1 MNLNFLVLFNA
12 TTTKKKEENLA
23 PLCSVILPH
32 KLHFTMTD
40 FSSLVAIPL
49 RLLLRLTTSISFIFV
64 LVIIFFTQRRYIT
77 SIIIMF
83 HGIISR
89 NLIFM
94 LTQNKLQSNE
104 CAMRSSTFESAV
116 SHLVHISI

>member
-12 TTTKKKEENLA
+12 TAKKEENLA

-49 RLLLRLTTSISFIFV
+49 RLLLCLTISISFFFV
-64 LVIIFFTQRRYIT
+64 LVIIFFTLRYIT
-77 SIIIMF
+77 SIIMF
-83 HGIISR
+83 PGIISR

-94 LTQNKLQSNE
+94 LTQNKLHCNE
-104 CAMRSSTFESAV
+104 CGTKSSSTFGSSV